1 MLHIIVLSASGFYPD
16 ITWRKR
22 MRGNIITFANQ
33 KLDFHQF
40 CEKVEKYDLEL
51 TRADVISILNETK
64 EKNPSLVP
72 AILNVIKNTYHINLA
87 Y

>member
-1 MLHIIVLSASGFYPD
+1 
-16 ITWRKR
+16 
-22 MRGNIITFANQ
+22 MRGNIITFGNQ
-33 KLDFHQF
+33 KLDFPQF

-51 TRADVISILNETK
+51 TRADVISILNETR

-87 Y
+87 F